1 MFRKGLMEGQ
11 GRHSLAQPG
20 RNRRRIKSHRCANL
34 ERRNTI
40 GGGELVELPLA
51 YPQKSS
57 KFRNT
62 ESLRFFLQD
71 FHQVHGLPFLW
82 RSHKTQLSVPEK
94 RTVVVWPLF

>member
-1 MFRKGLMEGQ
+1 MFRKGLMKGQ

-20 RNRRRIKSHRCANL
+20 RNRRWIKSHRCANL

-40 GGGELVELPLA
+40 GGGELVEVPLA

-71 FHQVHGLPFLW
+71 FHQVQVGMACP
-82 RSHKTQLSVPEK
+82 KN
-94 RTVVVWPLF
+94 